1 MRFSIIIPV
10 WNNEKWLSKCFDS
23 ILNQTFKDYEIIK
36 GKMDSV
42 FLTVTGK
49 ELEGGAQL

>member
-1 MRFSIIIPV
+1 MGNAYKISVSDTSVATELI
-10 WNNEKWLSKCFDS
+10 EK
-23 ILNQTFKDYEIIK
+23 NREVFKDYEIVK

-49 ELEGGAQL
+49 KLREDDK